1 MRPPPPDRPLRFPR
15 LGLSAV
21 AIAAMLVAIFATTVL
36 LFRAELRREIHRKI
50 VERDAAVLHPVA
62 LQHLADRA
70 AGTTGRPAST
80 PELVTAV
87 LKSATQEGMLAIAVF
102 DAHHDCVSRLE
113 QSVQGVIIT
122 MAVDDIEAAYD
133 NLYMEGLEIYK
144 HMGVDVHGDRH
155 FVVYDP
161 NGILVNVIEGKY
173 NVAKIA
179 A

>member
-1 MRPPPPDRPLRFPR
+1 MARFYPTLVSEQIVDTINFYEDYFGFVPTFEKEGYALLQDPKEPD
-15 LGLSAV
+15 
-21 AIAAMLVAIFATTVL
+21 TC
-36 LFRAELRREIHRKI
+36 
-50 VERDAAVLHPVA
+50 
-62 LQHLADRA
+62 
-70 AGTTGRPAST
+70 
-80 PELVTAV
+80 
-87 LKSATQEGMLAIAVF
+87 IAVF

-133 NLYMEGLEIYK
+133 NLYMEGLEMYK

-161 NGILVNVIEGKY
+161 NGILVNVIEGKF
-173 NVAKIA
+173 AKAQLA